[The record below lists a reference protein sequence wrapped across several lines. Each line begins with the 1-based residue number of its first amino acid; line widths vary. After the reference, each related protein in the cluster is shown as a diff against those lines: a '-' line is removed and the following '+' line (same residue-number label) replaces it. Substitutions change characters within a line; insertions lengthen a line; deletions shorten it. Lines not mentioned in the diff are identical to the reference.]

1 MHLFD
6 VQRTV
11 GALLEGFTIWRV
23 GGFGAIVAH
32 ALHSKTCLDHSKV
45 IGIDLSLEL
54 CVSDGPKCSL
64 GDL

>member
-45 IGIDLSLEL
+45 IGIDLYLEL
-54 CVSDGPKCSL
+54 CVSDGPECSL